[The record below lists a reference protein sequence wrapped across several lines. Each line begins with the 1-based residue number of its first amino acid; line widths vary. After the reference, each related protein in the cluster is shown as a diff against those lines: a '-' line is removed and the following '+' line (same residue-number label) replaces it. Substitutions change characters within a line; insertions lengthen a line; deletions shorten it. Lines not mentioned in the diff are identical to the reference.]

1 MARLLPENFTPEQLN
16 IEIEE
21 DFPNCTVVYYVPE
34 KGDLQFSGMDS
45 GEPDQRRK
53 KIAIFNGQ
61 DHFVTIFP
69 TITLPSHP
77 DYLKQKYANISQI
90 LLEVDMDTAP
100 YTKSEVVEQLELLP
114 AGFIKDIRYGLGLTK
129 EYNVIIS
136 TIEEHT
142 KHQCFVIGEDKTGD
156 TDYDCFYLNQ
166 HDYDEMRRCCNR
178 ITQRAR
184 KAARITKA
192 TATYNHIAYRLG
204 VEQKPLPTNND
215 AISKMLRIKITNSD
229 KQAAMNM
236 VTEDKLA
243 VKQTDSVTLAKLK
256 SDIELV
262 SLERLITSYEELL
275 DNKRTKED
283 TWQALFNQNP
293 FILSLAF
300 GYPAIKISDQA
311 SVGGKRLSGSGE
323 KITDYLIK
331 NGMTNNLALI
341 EIKKPS
347 SALLNKTAYR
357 GSVYC
362 ASTELTGSVTQVL
375 DQCYQLQQN
384 IATIK
389 NNNRLYD
396 IESYAVHC
404 ILIIGRLPVN
414 DDEIKSFEIYRR
426 NSKNVQIIT
435 FDELLLKL
443 KQLHEFLSN
452 DRDSDKDTSL

>member
-1 MARLLPENFTPEQLN
+1 MARLLPEDFRPEELN
-16 IEIEE
+16 IEIKVE
-21 DFPNCTVVYYVPE
+21 FPNCAEVFYLPSFDELKEARLDTSNPNQY
-34 KGDLQFSGMDS
+34 K
-45 GEPDQRRK
+45 RRV
-53 KIAIFNGQ
+53 ALFNGQ
-61 DHFVTIFP
+61 NGFISVFPIF
-69 TITLPSHP
+69 TLPTHP
-77 DYLKQKYANISQI
+77 NYLKQKYEQVDAISVT
-90 LLEVDMDTAP
+90 VDFDSAP
-100 YTKSEVVEQLELLP
+100 NTKDEVVALLQLLP

-129 EYNVIIS
+129 EYHPIIS
-136 TIEEHT
+136 AIEEHT
-142 KHQCFVIGEDKTGD
+142 KHHCLAIDERKTGD
-156 TDYDCFYLNQ
+156 RDCECFYLNFN
-166 HDYDEMRRCCNR
+166 DYDEMRRCCNR
-178 ITQRAR
+178 ITARAR
-184 KAARITKA
+184 KVAQITKA
-192 TATYNHIAYRLG
+192 AATYNHIAYRLG
-204 VEQKPLPTNND
+204 TEQKPLPTDND
-215 AISKMLRIKITNSD
+215 AISKMLRIKITDTD
-229 KQAAMNM
+229 KQAAMRI
-236 VTEDKLA
+236 VTANKSA
-243 VKQTDSVTLAKLK
+243 VKQADSTTLAKLK

-262 SLERLITSYEELL
+262 SLERLIASFEDLL
-275 DNKRTKED
+275 SKKTKED

-311 SVGGKRLSGSGE
+311 SIGGKRLTGDGD

-331 NGMTNNLALI
+331 NGVTNNLALI

-384 IATIK
+384 IAMIK
-389 NNNRLYD
+389 SNSRIYD

-404 ILIIGRLPVN
+404 ILVIGKIPT
-414 DDEIKSFEIYRR
+414 DEDKKKSFEIYRR

-452 DRDSDKDTSL
+452 NDEQEVPTS